1 MRFGLILALLMI
13 PLPAWADYAVFYENG
28 GSVDTRTDQIWR
40 GTKPVP
46 GVHIPA
52 TCIVL
57 DLPDQADVRKYRR
70 VGAALVLNPPAPA
83 GLSAKEQE
91 NLQVKADIDQRLK
104 DTATTDADFVKL
116 LRIREMTDPAARKV
130 EIDKIK
136 AAEASKP

>member
-1 MRFGLILALLMI
+1 MRFGLILALLLM

-46 GVHIPA
+46 GVNVPA

-57 DLPDQADVRKYRR
+57 DLPDQSDVRKYRR
-70 VGAALVLNPPAPA
+70 VGAQLVFDPPAKP
-83 GLSAKEQE
+83 GLTAREQE

-104 DTATTDADFVKL
+104 DETLPDADFVKL